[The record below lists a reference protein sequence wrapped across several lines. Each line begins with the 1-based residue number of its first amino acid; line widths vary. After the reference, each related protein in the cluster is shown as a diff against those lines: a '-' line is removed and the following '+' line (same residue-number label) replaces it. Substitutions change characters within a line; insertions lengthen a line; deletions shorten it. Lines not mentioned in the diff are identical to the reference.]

1 MVYMH
6 RRTTMKCIFPSF
18 YDMFVGGGSCRGEG
32 ARMTAAREVAEE
44 LGMRHAMDFIF
55 GKGGGETMTTGEN
68 DPLLDKLFKCA
79 VCTVY
84 N

>member
-6 RRTTMKCIFPSF
+6 RRTTIKRIFPYF
-18 YDMFVGGGSCRGEG
+18 YDMFVRGVSCRGEG
-32 ARMTAAREVAEE
+32 ARMTAAQEVAEE
-44 LGMRHAMDFIF
+44 LGLRRAIDFVL
-55 GKGGGETMTTGEN
+55 GKGGGEAMTTGEN
-68 DPLLDKLFKCA
+68 DPLSDKLFKCT